1 MAWTRP
7 SVQGPSPTARCAQ
20 TTTSVDG
27 QKVLFIFGGWNG
39 NKMLNDLHAFHFGK
53 I

>member
-7 SVQGPSPTARCAQ
+7 SVQGPAPSARCAQ
-20 TTTSVDG
+20 TTTSVDN

-39 NKMLNDLHAFHFGK
+39 NKMLNDLQVFHFGMF
-53 I
+53 